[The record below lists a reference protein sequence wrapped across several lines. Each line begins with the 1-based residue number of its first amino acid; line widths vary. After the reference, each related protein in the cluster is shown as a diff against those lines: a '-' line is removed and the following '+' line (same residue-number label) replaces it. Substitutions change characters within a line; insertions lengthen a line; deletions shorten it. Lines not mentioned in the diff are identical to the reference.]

1 MIYKMQKVNNMVFM
15 FVKMIIMVIIVKVQ
29 IFNVLE
35 AYVLMI
41 YYLKEYVYIVKD
53 MVLVNMENVNVMMD
67 IMVLIVVIMK
77 NV

>member
-1 MIYKMQKVNNMVFM
+1 MTYKMQRVNNMVFM

-29 IFNVLE
+29 IFNVLVV
-35 AYVLMI
+35 YVLMI
-41 YYLKEYVYIVKD
+41 YYLREYVYIVKD

-67 IMVLIVVIMK
+67 IMVMIVVNMK